1 MLQKSRRC
9 VLLFCL
15 LPVAIAASGCYV
27 ATIETGAAPSDTK
40 IERKWAH
47 GFLWGLVPPSVT
59 EARSKCKSG
68 VASVQTQHSF
78 LNGLVAVITYG
89 IYTPIQI
96 NVTCA
101 KAGTAQVTDEGD
113 IVRVRSIG
121 YDDFMSA
128 VSTAADRTVEE
139 QKPILVA
146 WHLTPK

>member
-15 LPVAIAASGCYV
+15 LLVAIAASGCYV

-59 EARSKCKSG
+59 VARSKCKSG

-101 KAGTAQVTDEGD
+101 KAEILSNVVDGEE
-113 IVRVRSIG
+113 
-121 YDDFMSA
+121 SA
-128 VSTAADRTVEE
+128 SAEFRL
-139 QKPILVA
+139 PSSSRRRRMC
-146 WHLTPK
+146 HPG